1 MGLFSSKKKGFF
13 VSCCDGFVNIGGLV
27 YSIEFTNLEIKARNK
42 YKEAFP
48 DKGSML
54 EEFLNNKEYKV
65 KTMQIPNT
73 VDLISRPKPIDT
85 QLVCENAIKKLTSK
99 TVDELRKDDGTKYF
113 EYSTVVDS
121 AMGQRHITFI
131 GYFK

>member
-1 MGLFSSKKKGFF
+1 
-13 VSCCDGFVNIGGLV
+13 
-27 YSIEFTNLEIKARNK
+27 
-42 YKEAFP
+42 
-48 DKGSML
+48 
-54 EEFLNNKEYKV
+54 
-65 KTMQIPNT
+65 MQIPNT

-85 QLVCENAIKKLTSK
+85 QLVCANAIKKLTSK
-99 TVDELRKDDGTKYF
+99 TVDELRKEDGTKYS

>member
-1 MGLFSSKKKGFF
+1 MGLFSNKKKGFF
-13 VSCCDGFVNIGGLV
+13 VSCCDGFTNIGGLA
-27 YSIEFTNLEIKARNK
+27 YSIAFTNFEVNARNK
-42 YKEAFP
+42 YKEEFP
-48 DKGSML
+48 DKGNKL
-54 EEFLNNKEYKV
+54 EELLNDKEYKI

-85 QLVCENAIKKLTSK
+85 KLVCANAIKKLTSK
-99 TVDELRKDDGTKYF
+99 TVDELRKEDGTKYF

-121 AMGQRHITFI
+121 ATGQRHITFI

>member
-1 MGLFSSKKKGFF
+1 MLRWFY
-13 VSCCDGFVNIGGLV
+13 NIGGLA
-27 YSIEFTNLEIKARNK
+27 YSIAFTNFEVNARNK

-48 DKGSML
+48 DKGSKL

-85 QLVCENAIKKLTSK
+85 QLVCANAIKKFTGK
-99 TVDELRKDDGTKYF
+99 TVDELRKEDGTKFF
-113 EYSTVVDS
+113 EYSTKVGTNENRK
-121 AMGQRHITFI
+121 MTFVS
-131 GYFK
+131 YFE